1 MIINSGLGLKLE
13 HKMEDSEM
21 MSEKM
26 TAAGSIADIDGIY
39 TAGLKK
45 GDEQEQP
52 MLGDKDRRESDP
64 GILPSPMAQASFVS
78 KYITLWFVKM
88 HS

>member
-1 MIINSGLGLKLE
+1 
-13 HKMEDSEM
+13 MENSEM

-26 TAAGSIADIDGIY
+26 TAAGSIANIDDIY

-45 GDEQEQP
+45 GDEQEEP
-52 MLGDKDRRESDP
+52 MLGDEDRRESDP

-78 KYITLWFVKM
+78 KYITLW
-88 HS
+88 